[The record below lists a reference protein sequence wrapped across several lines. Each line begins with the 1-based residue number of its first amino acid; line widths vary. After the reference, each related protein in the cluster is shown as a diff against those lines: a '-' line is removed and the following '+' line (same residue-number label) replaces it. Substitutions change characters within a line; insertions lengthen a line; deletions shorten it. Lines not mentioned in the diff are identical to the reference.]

1 VEVNI
6 VFPETGTFTF
16 PEMGTAVEAAEKAVN
31 DSGGINGRPLKVN
44 ICDTTSATDPNPTI
58 ACLRSV
64 TANQNIVAE
73 LGDYSSFADIATPL
87 ENAAHLVQ
95 IGAPPLGVSQQELPN
110 AYPLVMP
117 EEEAFGAAL
126 VKIGATNPGLLYID
140 IPTAQKAFSQ
150 INAYLKAGGSSV
162 KLTTSEPAPITST
175 DLSPQAAAL
184 CKNDAV
190 AMTVAYT
197 QIAQYLTARAQGS
210 CPQQKVVTAMIG
222 IASTL
227 SSLGSLANGM
237 YVDSGLPFVT
247 DTSVPGVKMFIDQ
260 MNAIDPKAAK
270 DSVSEGAWLS
280 VWAFAQEARLLKGPI
295 TRDTVWDQWSHLGSF
310 QVFGMLPPGLN
321 LQKGI
326 TQIPHSSRLTDHW
339 IQLGTIENGTV
350 QPSGQGWIDVLN
362 LRS

>member
-1 VEVNI
+1 MTFRTWGTAVVAACLIAGAASACSSGGSSSSSSAAGGTASAAAGGGSGTSATLSGTPVEVNI

-73 LGDYSSFADIATPL
+73 LGDYSLFADIATPL

-175 DLSPQAAAL
+175 DLSPAGGGAVQERRRRDDGRVYPDRAVSHGACAGFVPAAEGSDGDARDRVDAL
-184 CKNDAV
+184 
-190 AMTVAYT
+190 
-197 QIAQYLTARAQGS
+197 Q
-210 CPQQKVVTAMIG
+210 P
-222 IASTL
+222 
-227 SSLGSLANGM
+227 
-237 YVDSGLPFVT
+237 
-247 DTSVPGVKMFIDQ
+247 
-260 MNAIDPKAAK
+260 
-270 DSVSEGAWLS
+270 
-280 VWAFAQEARLLKGPI
+280 
-295 TRDTVWDQWSHLGSF
+295 
-310 QVFGMLPPGLN
+310 
-321 LQKGI
+321 
-326 TQIPHSSRLTDHW
+326 RLTRKRH
-339 IQLGTIENGTV
+339 V
-350 QPSGQGWIDVLN
+350 RR
-362 LRS
+362 LRAAVRD